1 MQLKSLRALVA
12 VAKHA
17 SFGVAAHELN
27 TVQSNITA
35 HIKKL
40 EHELGVSLFSRH
52 GIITL
57 TPAGHALLPYA
68 TRMLE
73 LHEQA
78 CALFKQPSLEGGMLR
93 IGAMETAA
101 AYRLPP
107 ILAQFHQRF
116 ASVQLL
122 LKTGSTREL
131 TQALLAGELDGVF
144 VAGAIPSHEVTQRE
158 VFAEELV
165 LVSGQPLT
173 HLPSAEQWLRA
184 RFLAFRQ
191 GCSYRQRIELFMAEQ
206 GVPATQI
213 IELGSLDALLG
224 CIAAGM
230 GYGLLPKAM
239 VTEQTRFKV
248 YTLTLPRHLALAP
261 TYWATLTPE
270 GSSPA
275 LQAFDALLSESCC
288 HV

>member
-17 SFGVAAHELN
+17 SFGVAAQELN

-40 EHELGVSLFSRH
+40 EHELDVSLLTRH
-52 GIITL
+52 GVIAL

-68 TRMLE
+68 TRMLDM
-73 LHEQA
+73 HEQA
-78 CALFKQPSLEGGMLR
+78 CALFKQPSLERGVLR

-107 ILAQFHQRF
+107 ILAHFHQRF
-116 ASVQLL
+116 AKVQLI

-144 VAGAIPSHEVTQRE
+144 VAGAIPSAEVNQRA

-165 LVSGQPLT
+165 LVSGTPLEQ
-173 HLPSAEQWLRA
+173 LPSAEQWLRSS
-184 RFLAFRQ
+184 FLAFRQ

-206 GVPATQI
+206 AVPATHI

-230 GYGLLPKAM
+230 GYGLLPKAL
-239 VTEQTRFKV
+239 VSEQTRFKV
-248 YTLTLPRHLALAP
+248 HTFALAPHLALAP
-261 TYWATLTPE
+261 TYWATLSAQ
-270 GSSPA
+270 GRSPA
-275 LQAFDALLSESCC
+275 LHAFDQLITELSEA
-288 HV
+288 V